1 MQQIIFPP
9 PPPPP
14 INTSFFDEI
23 DNLSD
28 IDIDN
33 SVESLPEEIEVK
45 DLIVKQ
51 EDKDNVDYLCAICKG
66 FMLPDTCIELKCGHL
81 FCKNCIYNVNNTI
94 SLSAKCP
101 LCNKKS
107 NTFKYIK
114 NSNQFAYKILSSVK
128 IRCPNEGC
136 TKELLAGDLKY
147 HFKKCEYDLI
157 DCEYCD
163 KKNIYRKDLKCHLT
177 ENMEDHFLKLIEEVS
192 ELKKK
197 LKINK

>member
-1 MQQIIFPP
+1 MQQNIFPP

-197 LKINK
+197 LKKNN

>member
-197 LKINK
+197 LKKNN